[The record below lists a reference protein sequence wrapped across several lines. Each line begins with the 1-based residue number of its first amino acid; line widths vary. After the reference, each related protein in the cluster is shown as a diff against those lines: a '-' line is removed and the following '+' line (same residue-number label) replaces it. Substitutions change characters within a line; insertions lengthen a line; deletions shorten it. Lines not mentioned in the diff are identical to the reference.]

1 MLGGGSLR
9 PIYKKIAIKKNMV
22 QTIQSQE
29 VTLPYLTENIGLQ
42 LVRDEQ
48 FFREWQEDLPEISDL
63 EKELLDQVQE
73 GYFNL
78 LEHPPL
84 LEDIVRMAIVDPI
97 LFIGKFFL
105 YPYHIRSEKSINLE
119 LADKEIIIKGRIDV
133 LIMKEQLWLMII
145 ESKRAEFSIEAGMA
159 QLLTYL
165 LANPDKS
172 RPNYG
177 LIVTGGSFIFV
188 KLVKAEIPQY
198 ATSKLFAIR
207 NPGNELFDVL
217 RILKRLSNN

>member
-1 MLGGGSLR
+1 M
-9 PIYKKIAIKKNMV
+9 I

-29 VTLPYLTENIGLQ
+29 VTLRYLIDNFGLQ

-48 FFREWQEDLPEISDL
+48 FFREWQDDLPEISDL
-63 EKELLDQVQE
+63 EKELLNQVQE

-78 LEHPPL
+78 LQNPPV

-119 LADKEIIIKGRIDV
+119 LADKEVIIRGRIDTLV
-133 LIMKEQLWLMII
+133 MKDKLWVMII
-145 ESKRAEFSIEAGMA
+145 ESKRAEFSIEAGLA

-165 LANPDKS
+165 LASPHS
-172 RPNYG
+172 EHPNYG

-188 KLVKAEIPQY
+188 KLVNTEIPQY
-198 ATSKLFAIR
+198 ATSKMFAIR

-217 RILKRLSNN
+217 RILKRLSEIVNQQSISY